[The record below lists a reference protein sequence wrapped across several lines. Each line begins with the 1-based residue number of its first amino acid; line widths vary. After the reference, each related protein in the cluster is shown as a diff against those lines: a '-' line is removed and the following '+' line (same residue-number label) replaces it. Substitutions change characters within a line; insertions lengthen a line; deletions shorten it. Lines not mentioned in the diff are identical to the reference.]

1 MTTTFYWGCMR
12 QSLIDEG
19 KLSIKNYTKTE
30 LSEKLTNQ
38 QVRIYLLNSL
48 REVADVSIYL

>member
-1 MTTTFYWGCMR
+1 MTTTFIGMR

-30 LSEKLTNQ
+30 LGEKLTNQ
-38 QVRIYLLNSL
+38 AGTYLFTK
-48 REVADVSIYL
+48 